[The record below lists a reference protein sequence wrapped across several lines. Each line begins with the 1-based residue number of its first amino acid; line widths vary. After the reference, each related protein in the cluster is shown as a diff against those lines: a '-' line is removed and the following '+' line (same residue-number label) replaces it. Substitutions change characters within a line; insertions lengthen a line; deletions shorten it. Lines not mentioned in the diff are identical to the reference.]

1 MCAGYHAIEWAQARE
16 QGPAGRFLGA
26 GPAPG
31 DNDRMRALAVV
42 AAVLAASAARAHAG
56 DPTQVWRTVETEHF
70 QVHYHEPLG
79 AVARRVALSAER
91 AHATLTRALRNTP
104 EGQTHIVVVDDT
116 DGSNGFASV
125 LPRNDITLYT
135 SAPPDTSALG
145 DHDDWLYNLTSHEY
159 THIVHLDTIEGLPR
173 LYNRVFGKQWSPN
186 QLQPRW
192 VIEGLATYEE
202 SKRSASGRTRHA
214 LFDMQ
219 LRIATLRGN
228 DRRLDEI
235 SSGPRQWPHG
245 NAAYLHGSHFLKYIF
260 DRYGDDKAAEMSHFY
275 GRFPIPYALNR
286 SIHRS
291 TGRTFIE
298 LFDEWQDYRRAR
310 YGLQAEAVERMGR
323 REGRRLTFT
332 GENNLNP
339 HYTRDGGA
347 IIWQRGDGYS
357 DGHFRSM
364 PRDDNAGRSTRYAY
378 IERSGAFD
386 VLSDGSMVVE
396 QTQTYRTSYEFQELQ
411 RWDRATGV
419 IEPLT
424 HGMRVSD
431 PDVSPDERTVAFVVN
446 GQSRRRLAVMPLHR
460 EATPRIVWTGPSRWD
475 QAFSPDWSPDGKS
488 IAFSAW
494 RTGGHRDILI
504 VDVATGRVREVS
516 HDRAQDSEP
525 TWSPDGAYVYFNSDR
540 TGIYNIYAFEVAT
553 GAVWQVTDVLG
564 CALSPSVSPD
574 GKHLVYQGFDKEG
587 YELYE
592 IALDP
597 ARWTPA
603 PPYID
608 DRPDPVEVRADEFA
622 VSPPRPYRALDTL
635 PPNAYTIG
643 LASNTL
649 GNTLQLST
657 AGADVVGHHGYQLAT
672 TIGLDYEGIN
682 IGGSYSYRRLW
693 PSLSV
698 AASRSVAS
706 RGGYIVDGMTRRF
719 REEALRGSV
728 SAGLPVMRAPDAD
741 TTLALDY
748 DVDWLRNLDGQLE
761 EEDPNDS
768 LPRVPETDAVFA
780 GLALR
785 MTYTNTRG
793 YNYTVGPQAGQDLTG
808 AVRLDHPALG
818 ADSTTLS
825 ATYRGTWYRQIP
837 FVSLPVI
844 AFRLSGG
851 IRTSN
856 RDRVEDFAV
865 GGVPDS
871 QDIVRSLVDNLRAST
886 SGYLRGYPNRFA
898 TGNQFHL
905 ANLEIRQLF
914 YDVERGIDT
923 LPAYLRR
930 IHGAALV
937 DAGNAFDGP
946 IDLEDFKLSV
956 GAVLRIDA
964 TLGYGLPATLE
975 LGYARGLTEGGVN
988 ETWLLL
994 TSTL

>member
-1 MCAGYHAIEWAQARE
+1 V
-16 QGPAGRFLGA
+16 
-26 GPAPG
+26 
-31 DNDRMRALAVV
+31 RALAVV
-42 AAVLAASAARAHAG
+42 AAVLAALAARAHAG
-56 DPTQVWRTVETEHF
+56 DPTQVWRTVETAHF

-79 AVARRVALSAER
+79 DVARKVAVSAER
-91 AHATLTRALRNTP
+91 AHATLSRALGHVP

-125 LPRNDITLYT
+125 LPRNDITLFT

-159 THIVHLDTIEGLPR
+159 THIVHLDTIEGIPR
-173 LYNRVFGKQWSPN
+173 LYNRLFGKTWAPN

-219 LRIATLRGN
+219 IRIATLLGN

-235 SSGPRQWPHG
+235 STGPRRWPHG
-245 NAAYLHGSHFLKYIF
+245 NAAYLHGSYFLKYIF
-260 DRYGDDKAAEMSHFY
+260 DRYGDDKAADMSHSY
-275 GRFPIPYALNR
+275 GSNPIPYALSR
-286 SIHRS
+286 SIHRT
-291 TGRTFIE
+291 TGRTFVD

-310 YGLQAEAVERMGR
+310 YGLQEEAVARMGR

-339 HYTRDGGA
+339 HYTRDGRA
-347 IIWQRGDGYS
+347 IVWQRGDGYS
-357 DGHFRSM
+357 DGQFRSM
-364 PRDDNAGRSTRYAY
+364 ARDRSGEQSEKYAY

-386 VLSDGSMVVE
+386 MLRDGSMIVE
-396 QTQTYRTSYEFQELQ
+396 QTQTYRTSYEFQEIH
-411 RWDRATGV
+411 RWDRKTGV
-419 IEPLT
+419 MEPLT

-431 PDVSPDERTVAFVVN
+431 PDVSPDERMVAFVVN
-446 GQSRRRLAVMPLHR
+446 GQSRRRLAVMPLER

-475 QAFSPDWSPDGKS
+475 QAFSPDWSPDGKY

-494 RTGGHRDILI
+494 RKGGNRDIL
-504 VDVATGRVREVS
+504 VVEVATGRVRELS

-525 TWSPDGAYVYFNSDR
+525 TWSPDGATVYFMSDR
-540 TGIYNIYAFEVAT
+540 TGIYNIYAYQLAT
-553 GAVWQVTDVLG
+553 GATWQVTDVLG
-564 CALSPSVSPD
+564 CALAPSVSPD

-587 YELYE
+587 FELYE
-592 IALDP
+592 IDLDP

-603 PPYID
+603 PSYID
-608 DRPDPVEVRADEFA
+608 DRPDPIEIRADEVP
-622 VSPPRPYRALDTL
+622 VSAPRPYRALDTL

-657 AGADVVGHHGYQLAT
+657 AGADVVGLHGYQLST
-672 TIGLDYEGIN
+672 TVGLDYEGVN

-698 AASRSVAS
+698 TASRSVAS
-706 RGGYIVDGMTRRF
+706 RGGYIVDGVAHRF
-719 REEALRGSV
+719 HEEALRGSL
-728 SAGLPVMRAPDAD
+728 SASLPVMRAPDAS
-741 TTLALDY
+741 TTVAFDY
-748 DVDWLRNLDGQLE
+748 DIDWLRNLDGQLE
-761 EEDPNDS
+761 EIDPNMS

-785 MTYTNTRG
+785 TTYTDSRG
-793 YNYTVGPQAGQDLTG
+793 YNYTVGPQNGQDLTG
-808 AVRLDHPALG
+808 AIRLDHPALG
-818 ADSTTLS
+818 ADSTTLTL
-825 ATYRGTWYRQIP
+825 TYRGSWYRQIP
-837 FVSLPVI
+837 LVSRPSVAL
-844 AFRLSGG
+844 RLAGG

-865 GGVPDS
+865 GGVPDA
-871 QDIVRSLVDNLRAST
+871 QDIVNALLDNLRASGT
-886 SGYLRGYPNRFA
+886 GYLRGYPSRFA
-898 TGNQFHL
+898 TGRQFHL
-905 ANLEIRQLF
+905 ANIEVRQLL
-914 YDVERGIDT
+914 YDVERGVDT
-923 LPAYLRR
+923 LPFYLRR
-930 IHGAALV
+930 VHLAGLV
-937 DAGNAFDGP
+937 DAGDAFDGD
-946 IDLEDFKLSV
+946 IDLSRFKLAV
-956 GAVLRIDA
+956 GGALRIDA
-964 TLGYGLPATLE
+964 SLGFGMPASLD
-975 LGYARGLTEGGVN
+975 LGYARGLTEGGVD

>member
-1 MCAGYHAIEWAQARE
+1 
-16 QGPAGRFLGA
+16 
-26 GPAPG
+26 
-31 DNDRMRALAVV
+31 MRALAVV
-42 AAVLAASAARAHAG
+42 AAVLAIAAARAHAG

-79 AVARRVALSAER
+79 EVARRVALAAER
-91 AHATLTRALRNTP
+91 APATLTRAHDNTP

-125 LPRNDITLYT
+125 LPRNDITLFT

-159 THIVHLDTIEGLPR
+159 THIVHLDTIGGIPR
-173 LYNRVFGKQWSPN
+173 LYNKVFGKQWSPN

-228 DRRLDEI
+228 DRRLDEV

-245 NAAYLHGSHFLKYIF
+245 NAAYLHGSHFLKYVF
-260 DRYGDDKAAEMSHFY
+260 DRYGDDKAAAMSHFY
-275 GRFPIPYALNR
+275 GTNLIPYAVNR
-286 SIHRS
+286 SIERT
-291 TGRTFIE
+291 TGRGFVE
-298 LFDEWQDYRRAR
+298 LWGEWQDYRRAR

-339 HYTRDGGA
+339 HYTRDGSA

-357 DGHFRSM
+357 DGQFRSM
-364 PRDDNAGRSTRYAY
+364 PRGATAGDSIKYAY

-386 VLSDGSMVVE
+386 VLADGSMVVE
-396 QTQTYRTSYEFQELQ
+396 QTQTYRTSYQFQEIH
-411 RWDRATGV
+411 RWDRATGAM
-419 IEPLT
+419 EPLT

-431 PDVSPDERTVAFVVN
+431 PDVSPDERMVAFVIN
-446 GQSRRRLAVMPLHR
+446 GESRRRLAVMRLER
-460 EATPRIVWTGPSRWD
+460 EATPRILWTGPSRWD
-475 QAFSPDWSPDGKS
+475 QAFSPDWSPDGRS

-494 RTGGHRDILI
+494 RKGGHRDILI

-525 TWSPDGAYVYFNSDR
+525 VWSPDGAHVFFMSDR
-540 TGIYNIYAFEVAT
+540 TGIYNIYAYQVAT
-553 GAVWQVTDVLG
+553 GQVWQVTDVLG
-564 CALSPSVSPD
+564 CALSPAVSPD
-574 GKHLVYQGFDKEG
+574 GTHLVYQGFDKEG
-587 YELYE
+587 FELYE
-592 IALDP
+592 IDLDRS
-597 ARWTPA
+597 RWTPA

-608 DRPDPVEVRADEFA
+608 DRPDPIEVGADEYT
-622 VSPPRPYRALDTL
+622 VSPPHPYRALDTL

-643 LASNTL
+643 LAVNSL
-649 GNTLQLST
+649 GNTLQVST
-657 AGADVVGHHGYQLAT
+657 GGADVVGHHGYQLAT
-672 TIGLDYEGIN
+672 TIGLDYEGVN
-682 IGGSYSYRRLW
+682 LGGSYSYRRLW
-693 PSLSV
+693 PALSV
-698 AASRSVAS
+698 AASRAITS
-706 RGGYIVDGMTRRF
+706 RGGYVVNGESLRF
-719 REEALRGSV
+719 REEALRASL

-741 TTLALDY
+741 TTIALDY
-748 DVDWLRNLDGQLE
+748 DLDWLRNLDGQLH

-785 MTYTNTRG
+785 TTYSNTRG
-793 YNYTVGPQAGQDLTG
+793 YAYTVGPQAGQDLTG

-818 ADSTTLS
+818 ADSTTLT

-837 FVSLPVI
+837 LEPLPVV
-844 AFRLSGG
+844 ALRLAGG

-856 RDRVEDFAV
+856 RDRVEDFAL
-865 GGVPDS
+865 GGVPDN
-871 QDIVRSLVDNLRAST
+871 QDLVRSLLDNLRASGT
-886 SGYLRGYPNRFA
+886 GYLRGYPPRFA
-898 TGNQFHL
+898 TGSQFHL
-905 ANLEIRQLF
+905 ANLELRQLI

-923 LPAYLRR
+923 LPFYLRR
-930 IHGAALV
+930 VHAAGLV
-937 DAGNAFDGP
+937 DAGDAFDGE
-946 IDLEDFKLSV
+946 IDLERFKVSA
-956 GAVLRIDA
+956 GAVVRIDA
-964 TLGYGLPATLE
+964 SLGYGLPATLE
-975 LGYARGLTEGGVN
+975 LGYARGLTEGGVD